1 MFNSLVLL
9 NFSPFVYIYIYLI
22 LYFLSSIY
30 LFGVYVDLVIVVVRF
45 DSSFSFTFLLN

>member
-9 NFSPFVYIYIYLI
+9 NFSPFVYIYLI

-30 LFGVYVDLVIVVVRF
+30 LFGVYVDLVIVVVSF